1 METLPNYATILIV
14 DDNPVN
20 LKLLDLTLSS
30 SGYKVKKEMNGL
42 DVVQQVPVILPDLIL
57 LDIMLPDISG
67 FEICEQLK
75 SNYLTASIPI
85 IFMTALTDTV
95 DKVKGLSLGAV
106 DYITKPFKKE
116 ELLARVGTHLH
127 LKNLIRSLENQNQE
141 LRELTQK
148 NQDLE
153 QRVAERTAELK
164 EALEKEKELNQ
175 LKSRFITM
183 ASHEFRTPLAIISSS
198 SAILEN
204 FSDRLT
210 QDRKQEHLKTIQNT
224 IVHITQILDDV
235 LMINRAEAHKIELNL
250 ESSDIIAFCHHLK
263 EETESRNTR
272 HTIDLSLNIDPEMAI
287 FQFDKKLLWQIL
299 NNVINNAIKYSPHHN
314 FIDLNISKDNNKII
328 FEVRDSGIG
337 IPEKDQSKL
346 FESFHR
352 GSNIGNISGT
362 GLGLS
367 IVKKCLDLYKG
378 EITVESEVGKGTTVK
393 VSIPFIKVD

>member
-1 METLPNYATILIV
+1 M
-14 DDNPVN
+14 
-20 LKLLDLTLSS
+20 
-30 SGYKVKKEMNGL
+30 
-42 DVVQQVPVILPDLIL
+42 
-57 LDIMLPDISG
+57 
-67 FEICEQLK
+67 
-75 SNYLTASIPI
+75 
-85 IFMTALTDTV
+85 
-95 DKVKGLSLGAV
+95 
-106 DYITKPFKKE
+106 
-116 ELLARVGTHLH
+116 
-127 LKNLIRSLENQNQE
+127 KNLIRSLENQNQE

-210 QDRKQEHLKTIQNT
+210 PDRKQEHLKTIQNT

-263 EETESRNTR
+263 KETESRNTQ
-272 HTIDLSLNIDPEMAI
+272 HTIDLSFNIDPEMAI

-299 NNVINNAIKYSPHHN
+299 NNIINNAIKYSPRHN
-314 FIDLNISKDNNKII
+314 IIKLNLSKDNNKII
-328 FEVRDSGIG
+328 FEVHDSGIG
-337 IPEKDQSKL
+337 IPEEDQSKL

-352 GSNIGNISGT
+352 GSNIGNIPGT

-367 IVKKCLDLYKG
+367 IVKKCLDLHKG